1 MCGVLL
7 GAQCFSGNSKNLNW
21 KIEIPTK
28 PDNQLKKKFKI
39 GKTSKVNEQKV
50 YKIIQLTDI
59 HLDDKYLKDTEA
71 ECGEPLCC
79 RDSNNNIKRQS
90 GYWGTYPCDLPN
102 STLHNALSEIAN
114 NVKDVDLWYLTG
126 DDIAHDIW
134 AYDKKNTVKIMKYIN
149 HLVKGSTNKTVIPAV
164 GNHEAVPSNWF
175 VTKF

>member
-1 MCGVLL
+1 ML

-28 PDNQLKKKFKI
+28 SDNQSEKI
-39 GKTSKVNEQKV
+39 SKVNEQKV

-59 HLDDKYLKDTEA
+59 HFDDKYLKDTEA

-79 RDSNNNIKRQS
+79 RDSNSKMKRPS

-102 STLHNALSEIAN
+102 STLRNTLSEIAKN
-114 NVKDVDLWYLTG
+114 ANDVDLWYLTG

-134 AYDKKNTVKIMKYIN
+134 AYDKKNTIKIIRYIN
-149 HLVKGSTNKTVIPAV
+149 RLVKESTNKKVIPAV
-164 GNHEAVPSNWF
+164 GNHEAVPNNWF
-175 VTKF
+175 VTMF

>member
-28 PDNQLKKKFKI
+28 SDNQSNKNLM
-39 GKTSKVNEQKV
+39 TSKVNEQKD
-50 YKIIQLTDI
+50 YRIIQLTDI
-59 HLDDKYLKDTEA
+59 HFDDIYLKDTEA

-134 AYDKKNTVKIMKYIN
+134 AYDKKNTVKIVKYIN

>member
-28 PDNQLKKKFKI
+28 SDNQSNKNLM
-39 GKTSKVNEQKV
+39 TSKVNEQKD
-50 YKIIQLTDI
+50 YRIIQLTDI
-59 HLDDKYLKDTEA
+59 HFDDIYLKDTEA